1 MPMDFLRSIEEASF
15 PLAIH
20 DEADVQRAAVL
31 VAAKLIDANLP
42 GPDDDAGR
50 FGVILRITPLGRAEL
65 ARLRQPRA

>member
-42 GPDDDAGR
+42 EPGDDAER
-50 FGVILRITPLGRAEL
+50 YGVILRITPLGLAEL

>member
-1 MPMDFLRSIEEASF
+1 MDFLRSIEEASF

-42 GPDDDAGR
+42 EPGDDAER
-50 FGVILRITPLGRAEL
+50 YGVILRITPLGRAEL